1 MLKVERFASLC
12 VYNDDN
18 PNKRTMKRLILFS
31 MVCLMAIITIQAQN
45 ETLEVANDSV
55 GRNIKEGETLQEVT
69 VKGSKV
75 VQRVD
80 GQTIYPTRQQLESST
95 NGYSLLSKLTLP
107 HLRIDPVMHTIT
119 ALSNLGNVQ
128 VRINGI
134 MASKEDLL
142 ALDMKAVQHIDY
154 IDNPGVRYGEGIA
167 YVVNIIVKKPV
178 SGYDIGADLTNTL
191 TAVNGDETVYG
202 KFNYGKS
209 EFGVNYS
216 LGYQN
221 FKGTGYEE
229 QATYE
234 LESGEK
240 RSILRQQLDG
250 QNKSLN
256 HNIQLTY
263 SLSDSNYVFQSK
275 LSASRDIQPHRL
287 WSKFDSFEDRSS
299 SRTSSPALDLYFHRD
314 FKRHQSLTANA
325 VATYIK
331 TDSHAEHNEGG
342 NYAYN
347 VTGKTYSLWT
357 EAVYENRLK
366 PFTLSLGAQYGQ
378 KYINNVYSGD
388 ANADN
393 AMRSSTLYFFG
404 QLKGRLG
411 KLGYMGGLGV
421 STRYYRQAEWN
432 DRFLLFRPKL
442 TVAYPLARNLR
453 AKYDFE
459 VSQHVSQIA
468 LVSDVSI
475 KQNAMET
482 LVGNPEITPNRVTSH
497 DLRLTY
503 STPRIMSELQGYWRL
518 NANCNMEK
526 YTRKDG
532 HFFQTQ
538 TNAGNECSFFFIQSY
553 NRWEAIPEHL
563 SITLYGGIY
572 RFYNFTDNYRHTYT
586 AFNGG
591 ASVEAYLG
599 RWTLTAYADNGWNF
613 MEGEHRGHQAPA
625 WYLTASYQLKN
636 ITLSLYAQH
645 PFCARPLTNKTEVLS
660 RYICKEVSQHSRDF
674 GNMLTLNLTWH
685 LSSGRKYRD
694 IQRTMNH
701 SDSETGILQGK

>member
-1 MLKVERFASLC
+1 
-12 VYNDDN
+12 
-18 PNKRTMKRLILFS
+18 MKRFFIGA
-31 MVCLMAIITIQAQN
+31 MLMLPLTISAQK
-45 ETLEVANDSV
+45 EV
-55 GRNIKEGETLQEVT
+55 ELQEVT
-69 VKGSKV
+69 VLGAKV
-75 VQRVD
+75 VGRVD
-80 GQTIYPTRQQLESST
+80 GQTIYPTRQQLNSST

-107 HLRIDPVMHTIT
+107 HLRVDPVMHSIT
-119 ALSNLGNVQ
+119 ALSNLGSVQ
-128 VRINGI
+128 VRINDI
-134 MASKEDLL
+134 VASKEDLL
-142 ALDMKAVQHIDY
+142 ALDMKAIRHIDY
-154 IDNPGVRYGEGIA
+154 IDNPGVRYGEGVA

-178 SGYDIGADLTNTL
+178 SGYDVGADLTNTL
-191 TAVNGDETVYG
+191 TVVNGDEAVFG

-216 LGYQN
+216 LGFQN
-221 FKGTGYEE
+221 LKGTEYEE
-229 QATYE
+229 HATYE
-234 LESGEK
+234 LESGEQ
-240 RSILRQQLDG
+240 RSILRQQSDG

-263 SLSDSNYVFQSK
+263 SFSDSNYVFQSK
-275 LSASRDIQPHRL
+275 LSARRDIQPHRL
-287 WSKFDSFEDRSS
+287 WTKFETYEDHSS
-299 SRTSSPALDLYFHRD
+299 SRTSSPVLDLYFHRD

-325 VATYIK
+325 VGTYIK
-331 TDSHAEHNEGG
+331 TDSYAEHNEGG

-366 PFTLSLGAQYGQ
+366 PFTLSWGAQYGQ
-378 KYINNVYSGD
+378 KYIDNVYSGD
-388 ANADN
+388 AHADN
-393 AMRSSTLYFFG
+393 SMRSSMLYLFG

-421 STRYYRQAEWN
+421 SSRYYRQGGWD

-442 TVAYPLARNLR
+442 TVSYPLAKNLK

-459 VSQHVSQIA
+459 VSQHISQIA
-468 LVSDVSI
+468 FVSDVAI

-503 STPRIMSELQGYWRL
+503 STPRIMTELQGYWRL

-532 HFFQTQ
+532 HFYQTQ
-538 TNAGNECSFFFIQSY
+538 TNADNECNFFFIQSY

-563 SITLYGGIY
+563 SVTLYGGIY
-572 RFYNFTDNYRHTYT
+572 RFFNFTDDYRHTYT
-586 AFNGG
+586 VFNGG
-591 ASVEAYLG
+591 ASAEAYLG

-625 WYLTASYQLKN
+625 WYLTASYQLKHL
-636 ITLSLYAQH
+636 TLSLYAQH

-660 RYICKEVSQHSRDF
+660 RYIHKEVSQHSRDF

-694 IQRTMNH
+694 IRRSMNH
-701 SDSETGILQGK
+701 RDTETGILQSK

>member
-1 MLKVERFASLC
+1 
-12 VYNDDN
+12 
-18 PNKRTMKRLILFS
+18 MKRLFFLPLLATMIA
-31 MVCLMAIITIQAQN
+31 VHAQ
-45 ETLEVANDSV
+45 D
-55 GRNIKEGETLQEVT
+55 IKEGETLQEVT

-191 TAVNGDETVYG
+191 TAVNGDETFYG

-216 LGYQN
+216 LDYQN

-275 LSASRDIQPHRL
+275 LSASRDIQPHRS

-468 LVSDVSI
+468 LVSDVSV

-518 NANCNMEK
+518 NANCNMAK

-563 SITLYGGIY
+563 SVTLNGGIY
-572 RFYNFTDNYRHTYT
+572 RFFNFTDDYRHTYT

-636 ITLSLYAQH
+636 ITFSLYAQH

-660 RYICKEVSQHSRDF
+660 RYIHKDVTLHSRDF
-674 GNMLTLNLTWH
+674 GNMLTLNVTWH

-701 SDSETGILQGK
+701 RDTETGILQSK

>member
-1 MLKVERFASLC
+1 
-12 VYNDDN
+12 
-18 PNKRTMKRLILFS
+18 MKRLFFLPLLATMIA
-31 MVCLMAIITIQAQN
+31 VHAQ
-45 ETLEVANDSV
+45 D
-55 GRNIKEGETLQEVT
+55 IKEGETLQEVT

-191 TAVNGDETVYG
+191 TAVNGDETFYG

-299 SRTSSPALDLYFHRD
+299 SRTSSPALDLYFHSD

-613 MEGEHRGHQAPA
+613 MEGEHRGHQAPT

-660 RYICKEVSQHSRDF
+660 HYIHKDITQHSRDF
-674 GNMLTLNLTWH
+674 GNMLTLNITWH

-701 SDSETGILQGK
+701 RDTETGILQSK

>member
-1 MLKVERFASLC
+1 
-12 VYNDDN
+12 
-18 PNKRTMKRLILFS
+18 MKRLFFLPLLATMIA
-31 MVCLMAIITIQAQN
+31 VHAQ
-45 ETLEVANDSV
+45 D
-55 GRNIKEGETLQEVT
+55 IKEGETLQEVT

-191 TAVNGDETVYG
+191 TAVNGDETFYG

-432 DRFLLFRPKL
+432 DRFLLFRPKMTL
-442 TVAYPLARNLR
+442 AYPLARNLK

-459 VSQHVSQIA
+459 ISQHVSQIA
-468 LVSDVSI
+468 LVSDVSQI
-475 KQNAMET
+475 ALVSDVSVKQNAMET

-636 ITLSLYAQH
+636 ITFSLYAQH

-660 RYICKEVSQHSRDF
+660 RYIHKDVTLHSRDF
-674 GNMLTLNLTWH
+674 GNMLTLNITWH

-701 SDSETGILQGK
+701 RDTETGILQSK

>member
-1 MLKVERFASLC
+1 MRHLMLL
-12 VYNDDN
+12 
-18 PNKRTMKRLILFS
+18 S
-31 MVCLMAIITIQAQN
+31 MLTVGMIVQAQ
-45 ETLEVANDSV
+45 EV
-55 GRNIKEGETLQEVT
+55 KEGGALQEVT
-69 VKGSKV
+69 IQGSKI

-119 ALSNLGNVQ
+119 ALSNLGSVQ
-128 VRINGI
+128 VRINNI
-134 MASKEDLL
+134 VASKEDLL
-142 ALDMKAVQHIDY
+142 ALDIKAVQHIDY

-191 TAVNGDETVYG
+191 TVVNGDETVFG

-209 EFGVNYS
+209 ELGVNYS

-221 FKGTGYEE
+221 FKGTEYEE

-275 LSASRDIQPHRL
+275 LSARRDIQPHRS
-287 WSKFDSFEDRSS
+287 WTKFETYEDHSS
-299 SRTSSPALDLYFHRD
+299 SRTSSPVLDLYFHRD
-314 FKRHQSLTANA
+314 FRRHQSLTANA
-325 VATYIK
+325 VGTYIK

-342 NYAYN
+342 SYAYN

-357 EAVYENRLK
+357 EAIYENRLK
-366 PFTLSLGAQYGQ
+366 PFTLSLGTQYGQ

-388 ANADN
+388 ANAN
-393 AMRSSTLYFFG
+393 NSMRSSMLYFFG

-442 TVAYPLARNLR
+442 TVSYPLARNLK

-459 VSQHVSQIA
+459 ISQHVSQIA
-468 LVSDVSI
+468 LVSDVSV

-518 NANCNMEK
+518 NAHCNMEK
-526 YTRKDG
+526 YTRRDG
-532 HFFQTQ
+532 HFYQTQ
-538 TNAGNECSFFFIQSY
+538 TNGRSSERHQVCLNGRVVTDEGEVNADNECSFFFIQSY
-553 NRWEAIPEHL
+553 NRWEAIPERL
-563 SITLYGGIY
+563 SVTLYGGIY
-572 RFYNFTDNYRHTYT
+572 RFFNFTDDYRHTYT

-625 WYLTASYQLKN
+625 WYLTASYQMKN

-645 PFCARPLTNKTEVLS
+645 PFCARPLTNQTEVLS
-660 RYICKEVSQHSRDF
+660 RYIHKEVSQHSRDF

-694 IQRTMNH
+694 IQRSMNH
-701 SDSETGILQGK
+701 RDTETGILQSK

>member
-1 MLKVERFASLC
+1 MTVPLHSKKTKHMRH
-12 VYNDDN
+12 
-18 PNKRTMKRLILFS
+18 LILLS
-31 MVCLMAIITIQAQN
+31 LLTIGMIVQAQ
-45 ETLEVANDSV
+45 EVKDGGA
-55 GRNIKEGETLQEVT
+55 LQEVT
-69 VKGSKV
+69 IQSSKI

-119 ALSNLGNVQ
+119 ALSNLGSVQ
-128 VRINGI
+128 VRINDI
-134 MASKEDLL
+134 VASKEDLL
-142 ALDMKAVQHIDY
+142 ALNMKAVQHIDY

-178 SGYDIGADLTNTL
+178 SGYGIGADLTNTL
-191 TAVNGDETVYG
+191 TAVNGDETVFG
-202 KFNYGKS
+202 KFNSGKS

-221 FKGTGYEE
+221 FKGTEYEE
-229 QATYE
+229 HATYE

-240 RSILRQQLDG
+240 QSILRQQLDG
-250 QNKSLN
+250 QNKSLV

-275 LSASRDIQPHRL
+275 LSARCDIQPDRL
-287 WSKFDSFEDRSS
+287 WSKFETYEDHSS
-299 SRTSSPALDLYFHRD
+299 SRTSSPVLDLYFHRD

-325 VATYIK
+325 VGTYIH
-331 TDSHAEHNEGG
+331 TDSHSEHNEGG
-342 NYAYN
+342 DYGYD

-357 EAVYENRLK
+357 EAIYENRLK
-366 PFTLSLGAQYGQ
+366 PFTLSLGTQYGQ
-378 KYINNVYSGD
+378 KYIDNVYSGD

-393 AMRSSTLYFFG
+393 AMRSSMLYFFG

-421 STRYYRQAEWN
+421 STRYYRQADN
-432 DRFLLFRPKL
+432 SDRFLLFRPKL
-442 TVAYPLARNLR
+442 TVSYPLTKNLK

-482 LVGNPEITPNRVTSH
+482 LVGNPDITPNRVTSH

-526 YTRKDG
+526 YTRRDR
-532 HFFQTQ
+532 HFYQTQ
-538 TNAGNECSFFFIQSY
+538 TNDDNECSFFFIQSY

-563 SITLYGGIY
+563 SVTLYGGIY
-572 RFYNFTDNYRHTYT
+572 RFFNFTDDYRHTYT

-625 WYLTASYQLKN
+625 WYLTASYQLKKN

-645 PFCARPLTNKTEVLS
+645 PFCARPLTNQTEVLS
-660 RYICKEVSQHSRDF
+660 RYIHKEVSQHSRDL
-674 GNMLTLNLTWH
+674 GNMLTLNITWH
-685 LSSGRKYRD
+685 LSSGRRYRD

-701 SDSETGILQGK
+701 RDTETGILQSK

>member
-1 MLKVERFASLC
+1 
-12 VYNDDN
+12 
-18 PNKRTMKRLILFS
+18 MKRLILIS
-31 MVCLMAIITIQAQN
+31 MVCLMTIITIQAQN

-119 ALSNLGNVQ
+119 ALSSLGSVQ
-128 VRINGI
+128 VRINDI
-134 MASKEDLL
+134 VASKEDLL

-191 TAVNGDETVYG
+191 TVVNGDETVFG

-209 EFGVNYS
+209 ELGANYS

-221 FKGTGYEE
+221 FKGMEYEE

-240 RSILRQQLDG
+240 RSILRQQSDG

-263 SLSDSNYVFQSK
+263 CLSDSNYVFQSK
-275 LSASRDIQPHRL
+275 LSARRDIQPHRS
-287 WSKFDSFEDRSS
+287 WSKFETFEDHYA

-314 FKRHQSLTANA
+314 FRGHQSLTANA
-325 VATYIK
+325 VGTYIK
-331 TDSHAEHNEGG
+331 TDSYAEHNEGG
-342 NYAYN
+342 NYAYD

-357 EAVYENRLK
+357 EAIYENRLK
-366 PFTLSLGAQYGQ
+366 PFTLSLGTQYGQ

-388 ANADN
+388 ANAGN
-393 AMRSSTLYFFG
+393 SMRSSMLYFFG

-421 STRYYRQAEWN
+421 SSRYYRQGEWN

-442 TVAYPLARNLR
+442 AVSYPLSRNLKL
-453 AKYDFE
+453 KYDFE
-459 VSQHVSQIA
+459 ISQHVSQIA

-503 STPRIMSELQGYWRL
+503 STSRIMSELQGYWRL

-532 HFFQTQ
+532 HFYQTQ

-553 NRWEAIPEHL
+553 NRWEAIPERL
-563 SITLYGGIY
+563 SVTLNGGIY
-572 RFYNFTDNYRHTYT
+572 RFINFTDDYRHTYT

-636 ITLSLYAQH
+636 ITFSLYAQH

-660 RYICKEVSQHSRDF
+660 RYIHKDVTLHSRDF
-674 GNMLTLNLTWH
+674 GNMLTLNVTWH

-701 SDSETGILQGK
+701 RDTETGILQSK

>member
-1 MLKVERFASLC
+1 MIV
-12 VYNDDN
+12 
-18 PNKRTMKRLILFS
+18 
-31 MVCLMAIITIQAQN
+31 QAQ
-45 ETLEVANDSV
+45 EV
-55 GRNIKEGETLQEVT
+55 KEGGALQEVT
-69 VKGSKV
+69 IQGSKI

-119 ALSNLGNVQ
+119 ALSNLGSVQ
-128 VRINGI
+128 VRINNI
-134 MASKEDLL
+134 VASKEDLL
-142 ALDMKAVQHIDY
+142 ALDIKAVQHIDY

-191 TAVNGDETVYG
+191 TAVNGDETVFG

-209 EFGVNYS
+209 ELGVNYS

-221 FKGTGYEE
+221 FKGTEYEE

-275 LSASRDIQPHRL
+275 LSVRRDIQPHRS
-287 WSKFDSFEDRSS
+287 WTKFETYEDHSS
-299 SRTSSPALDLYFHRD
+299 SRTSSPVLDLYFHRD
-314 FKRHQSLTANA
+314 FRRHQSLTANA
-325 VATYIK
+325 VGTYIK

-342 NYAYN
+342 SYAYN

-357 EAVYENRLK
+357 EAIYENRLK
-366 PFTLSLGAQYGQ
+366 PFTLSLGTQYGQ

-388 ANADN
+388 AHADN
-393 AMRSSTLYFFG
+393 TMRSSMFYFFG

-432 DRFLLFRPKL
+432 DRFLLFRPKMTL
-442 TVAYPLARNLR
+442 AYPLAKNLK

-459 VSQHVSQIA
+459 ISQHVSQIA
-468 LVSDVSI
+468 LVSDVSV

-482 LVGNPEITPNRVTSH
+482 LVGNPEISPNRVTSH
-497 DLRLTY
+497 DFRLTY
-503 STPRIMSELQGYWRL
+503 SIPRIMSELQGYWRL
-518 NANCNMEK
+518 NAHCNMEK
-526 YTRKDG
+526 YTRRDG
-532 HFFQTQ
+532 HFYQTQ
-538 TNAGNECSFFFIQSY
+538 TNADNECSFFFIQSY
-553 NRWEAIPEHL
+553 NRWEAIPERL
-563 SITLYGGIY
+563 SVTLYGGIY
-572 RFYNFTDNYRHTYT
+572 RFFNFTGDYRHIYT

-625 WYLTASYQLKN
+625 WYLTASYQMKN

-645 PFCARPLTNKTEVLS
+645 PFCARPLTNQTEVLS
-660 RYICKEVSQHSRDF
+660 RYIHKEVSQHSRDF

-694 IQRTMNH
+694 IQRSMNH
-701 SDSETGILQGK
+701 RDTETGILLSK

>member
-1 MLKVERFASLC
+1 MSGIYDSTFALKKTKHMRH
-12 VYNDDN
+12 
-18 PNKRTMKRLILFS
+18 LILLS
-31 MVCLMAIITIQAQN
+31 LLTIGMIVQAQ
-45 ETLEVANDSV
+45 EVKDGGA
-55 GRNIKEGETLQEVT
+55 LQEVT
-69 VKGSKV
+69 IQSSKI

-119 ALSNLGNVQ
+119 ALSNLGSVQ
-128 VRINGI
+128 VRINDI
-134 MASKEDLL
+134 VASKEDLL
-142 ALDMKAVQHIDY
+142 ALNMKAVQHIDY

-178 SGYDIGADLTNTL
+178 SGYGIGADLTNTL
-191 TAVNGDETVYG
+191 TAVNGDETVFG
-202 KFNYGKS
+202 KFNSGKS

-221 FKGTGYEE
+221 FKGTEYEE
-229 QATYE
+229 HATYE

-240 RSILRQQLDG
+240 QSILRQQLDG
-250 QNKSLN
+250 QNKSLV

-275 LSASRDIQPHRL
+275 LSARCDIQPDRL
-287 WSKFDSFEDRSS
+287 WSKFETYEDHSS
-299 SRTSSPALDLYFHRD
+299 SRTSSPVLDLYFHRD

-325 VATYIK
+325 VGTYIH
-331 TDSHAEHNEGG
+331 TDSHSEHNEGG
-342 NYAYN
+342 DYGYD

-357 EAVYENRLK
+357 EAIYENRLK
-366 PFTLSLGAQYGQ
+366 PFTLSLGTQYGQ
-378 KYINNVYSGD
+378 KYIDNVYSGD

-393 AMRSSTLYFFG
+393 AMRSSMLYFFG

-421 STRYYRQAEWN
+421 STRYYRQADN
-432 DRFLLFRPKL
+432 SDRFLLFRPKL
-442 TVAYPLARNLR
+442 TVSYPLTKNLK

-482 LVGNPEITPNRVTSH
+482 LVGNPDITPNRVTSH

-526 YTRKDG
+526 YTRRDR
-532 HFFQTQ
+532 HFYQTQ
-538 TNAGNECSFFFIQSY
+538 TNDDNECSFFFIQSY

-563 SITLYGGIY
+563 SVTLYGGIY
-572 RFYNFTDNYRHTYT
+572 RFFNFTDDYRHTYT

-625 WYLTASYQLKN
+625 WYLTASYQLKKN

-645 PFCARPLTNKTEVLS
+645 PFCARPLTNQTEVLS
-660 RYICKEVSQHSRDF
+660 RYIHKEVSQHSRDL
-674 GNMLTLNLTWH
+674 GNMLTLNITWH
-685 LSSGRKYRD
+685 LSSGRRYRD

-701 SDSETGILQGK
+701 RDTETGILQSK

>member
-1 MLKVERFASLC
+1 
-12 VYNDDN
+12 
-18 PNKRTMKRLILFS
+18 MKRLILFS
-31 MVCLMAIITIQAQN
+31 MVCLMTTVTQAQN
-45 ETLEVANDSV
+45 EITTANDSV
-55 GRNIKEGETLQEVT
+55 VGSIKEGEKLQEIT
-69 VKGSKV
+69 VRGSKV

-107 HLRIDPVMHTIT
+107 HLRVDPVMHSVT
-119 ALSNLGNVQ
+119 ALSNLGSAQ

-134 MASKEDLL
+134 VASKEDML

-167 YVVNIIVKKPV
+167 YVINIVVKKPV

-191 TAVNGDETVYG
+191 TTVNGDETVYG

-221 FKGTGYEE
+221 FEGAEYEE
-229 QATYE
+229 KATYE
-234 LESGEK
+234 LEPGAEYN
-240 RSILRQQLDG
+240 ILRQQLEG
-250 QNKSLN
+250 QNKSLD
-256 HNIQLTY
+256 HKIQLTY

-275 LSASRDIQPHRL
+275 LSAYRDIQPDRS
-287 WSKFDSFEDRSS
+287 WAKFDTYEDHSS
-299 SRTSSPALDLYFHRD
+299 SRTSSPVLDLYFHRD

-325 VATYIK
+325 VGTYIH
-331 TDSHAEHNEGG
+331 TDSHSEHNEGG
-342 NYAYN
+342 NYAYD
-347 VTGKTYSLWT
+347 VTGKTYSLWA

-366 PFTLSLGAQYGQ
+366 PFTLSLGTQYGQ
-378 KYINNVYSGD
+378 KYIDNVYSGD
-388 ANADN
+388 ASASNS
-393 AMRSSTLYFFG
+393 MRSSLLYFFG

-421 STRYYRQAEWN
+421 SSRYYRQADWN
-432 DRFLLFRPKL
+432 DRFLLFRPKM
-442 TVAYPLARNLR
+442 TFAYPLTKHLKV
-453 AKYDFE
+453 KYDFE

-497 DLRLTY
+497 DLRFTY
-503 STPRIMSELQGYWRL
+503 TTPRITTELQGYWRL

-526 YTRKDG
+526 YTRMDG
-532 HFFQTQ
+532 YFYQTQ

-553 NRWEAIPEHL
+553 NRWEVIPEHL
-563 SITLYGGIY
+563 SATVYGGIY
-572 RFYNFTDNYRHTYT
+572 RFFNFTDDYRHTYT

-599 RWTLTAYADNGWNF
+599 KWTLTAYADNGWNF
-613 MEGEHRGHQAPA
+613 MEGEHRGHQSAA
-625 WYLTASYQLKN
+625 WYFTASYQIKN
-636 ITLSLYAQH
+636 LTLSLYAQH
-645 PFCARPLTNKTEVLS
+645 PFCSNPLRHKTEVLN
-660 RYICKEVSQHSRDF
+660 RYIHKEVSQHSRDL
-674 GNMLTLNLTWH
+674 GNMLTLNLTWR

-701 SDSETGILQGK
+701 RDTETGILQSK

>member
-1 MLKVERFASLC
+1 MLL
-12 VYNDDN
+12 
-18 PNKRTMKRLILFS
+18 S
-31 MVCLMAIITIQAQN
+31 MLTVGMIVQAQ
-45 ETLEVANDSV
+45 EV
-55 GRNIKEGETLQEVT
+55 KEGGALQEVT
-69 VKGSKV
+69 IQGSKI

-119 ALSNLGNVQ
+119 ALSNLGSVQ
-128 VRINGI
+128 VRINNI
-134 MASKEDLL
+134 VASKEDLL
-142 ALDMKAVQHIDY
+142 ALDIKAVQHIDY

-191 TAVNGDETVYG
+191 TVVNGDETVFG

-209 EFGVNYS
+209 ELGVNYS

-221 FKGTGYEE
+221 FKGMEYEE

-275 LSASRDIQPHRL
+275 LSARRDIQPHRS
-287 WSKFDSFEDRSS
+287 WTKFETYEDQSS
-299 SRTSSPALDLYFHRD
+299 SRTSSPVLDLYFYQD

-325 VATYIK
+325 VGTYIK
-331 TDSHAEHNEGG
+331 TDSYAEHNEGG
-342 NYAYN
+342 NYAYD

-366 PFTLSLGAQYGQ
+366 PFTLSLGTQYGQ

-393 AMRSSTLYFFG
+393 SMRSSMFYFFG

-432 DRFLLFRPKL
+432 DRFLLFPKL
-442 TVAYPLARNLR
+442 TVSYPLARNLK

-459 VSQHVSQIA
+459 ISQHVSQIA
-468 LVSDVSI
+468 LVSNVSI

-518 NANCNMEK
+518 NAHCNMEK
-526 YTRKDG
+526 YTRRDG
-532 HFFQTQ
+532 HFYQTQ
-538 TNAGNECSFFFIQSY
+538 TNADNECSFFFIQSY

-563 SITLYGGIY
+563 SVTLYGGIY
-572 RFYNFTDNYRHTYT
+572 RFFNFTDDYRHTYT

-599 RWTLTAYADNGWNF
+599 RWTLTAYA
-613 MEGEHRGHQAPA
+613 
-625 WYLTASYQLKN
+625 YQLKN
-636 ITLSLYAQH
+636 ITFSLYAQH

-660 RYICKEVSQHSRDF
+660 RYIHKNVTQHSRDF

-685 LSSGRKYRD
+685 LSTGRKYRD

-701 SDSETGILQGK
+701 RDTETGILQSK

>member
-1 MLKVERFASLC
+1 
-12 VYNDDN
+12 
-18 PNKRTMKRLILFS
+18 MKRLILFS
-31 MVCLMAIITIQAQN
+31 MVCLMTIITIQAQN

-275 LSASRDIQPHRL
+275 LSASRDIQPHRS

-563 SITLYGGIY
+563 SINLYGGIY

-660 RYICKEVSQHSRDF
+660 RYIHKDITQHSRDF
-674 GNMLTLNLTWH
+674 GNMLTLNITWH

-701 SDSETGILQGK
+701 RDTETGILQSK

>member
-1 MLKVERFASLC
+1 
-12 VYNDDN
+12 
-18 PNKRTMKRLILFS
+18 MKRLILFS
-31 MVCLMAIITIQAQN
+31 MVCFIATVTQAQN
-45 ETLEVANDSV
+45 DS
-55 GRNIKEGETLQEVT
+55 IKTETLQEVT
-69 VKGSKV
+69 VQGSKV

-107 HLRIDPVMHTIT
+107 HLRIDPVMHTVT
-119 ALSNLGNVQ
+119 ALSNLGSVQ
-128 VRINGI
+128 VRIND
-134 MASKEDLL
+134 MVASKEDLL
-142 ALDMKAVQHIDY
+142 SLDIKAVQHIDY
-154 IDNPGVRYGEGIA
+154 IDNPGVRYGDGIA
-167 YVVNIIVKKPV
+167 YVINIIVKKPV

-209 EFGVNYS
+209 EFELNYS

-221 FKGTGYEE
+221 FKGTEYEE
-229 QATYE
+229 KASYE
-234 LESGEK
+234 LESGTEYNV
-240 RSILRQQLDG
+240 LRQQLEG
-250 QNKSLN
+250 QNKSLD
-256 HNIQLTY
+256 HKIQLTY

-275 LSASRDIQPHRL
+275 LSAHRDIQPDRL
-287 WSKFDSFEDRSS
+287 WTKFDHRSNSVTTRHCSSNLGSALAAPSFENYEDHSS
-299 SRTSSPALDLYFHRD
+299 SRTSSPVLDLYFHQD

-325 VATYIK
+325 VGTYIH

-342 NYAYN
+342 SYAYD

-357 EAVYENRLK
+357 EAIYENRLK
-366 PFTLSLGAQYGQ
+366 PFTLSLGTQYGQ
-378 KYINNVYSGD
+378 KYINNEYSGD
-388 ANADN
+388 AVASNS
-393 AMRSSTLYFFG
+393 MRSSMFYFFG

-432 DRFLLFRPKL
+432 DRFLLFRPKMTL
-442 TVAYPLARNLR
+442 AYPLARNLKM
-453 AKYDFE
+453 KYDFE
-459 VSQHVSQIA
+459 ISQHVSQIA
-468 LVSDVSI
+468 LVSDVSV

-482 LVGNPEITPNRVTSH
+482 LVGNPDISPNRVTSH

-503 STPRIMSELQGYWRL
+503 STPKVMSELQGYWRL

-532 HFFQTQ
+532 HFYQTQ

-553 NRWEAIPEHL
+553 NRLEAIPEHL
-563 SITLYGGIY
+563 FITLYGGIY
-572 RFYNFTDNYRHTYT
+572 RFFNFTDDYRHTYT

-599 RWTLTAYADNGWNF
+599 KWTLTAYADNGWNF
-613 MEGEHRGHQAPA
+613 MEGEHRGHQPAA
-625 WYLTASYQLKN
+625 WYLTASYQMKN
-636 ITLSLYAQH
+636 VTLSLYAQH
-645 PFCARPLTNKTEVLS
+645 PFCARPLTHKTEVLS
-660 RYICKEVSQHSRDF
+660 RYIHKKASQHSRDF

-701 SDSETGILQGK
+701 RDTETGILLSK

>member
-1 MLKVERFASLC
+1 
-12 VYNDDN
+12 
-18 PNKRTMKRLILFS
+18 MKRLILFS
-31 MVCLMAIITIQAQN
+31 MVCLMTIITIQAQN

-191 TAVNGDETVYG
+191 TAVNGDETFYG

-216 LGYQN
+216 LDYQN

-432 DRFLLFRPKL
+432 DRFLLFRPKMTL
-442 TVAYPLARNLR
+442 AYPLARNLK

-459 VSQHVSQIA
+459 ISQHVSQIA

-503 STPRIMSELQGYWRL
+503 SISRIMSELQGYWRL

-613 MEGEHRGHQAPA
+613 MEGEHRGHQAPT

-636 ITLSLYAQH
+636 ITFSLYAQH

-660 RYICKEVSQHSRDF
+660 HYIHKDITQHSRDF
-674 GNMLTLNLTWH
+674 GNMLTLNITWN

-701 SDSETGILQGK
+701 RDTETGILQSK

>member
-1 MLKVERFASLC
+1 
-12 VYNDDN
+12 
-18 PNKRTMKRLILFS
+18 MKRLFFLPLLATMIA
-31 MVCLMAIITIQAQN
+31 VHAQ
-45 ETLEVANDSV
+45 D
-55 GRNIKEGETLQEVT
+55 IKEGETLQEVT

-275 LSASRDIQPHRL
+275 LSASRDIQPHRS

-518 NANCNMEK
+518 NADCNMEK

-660 RYICKEVSQHSRDF
+660 RYIHKDITQHSRDL
-674 GNMLTLNLTWH
+674 GNMLTLNITWH

-701 SDSETGILQGK
+701 RDTETGILQSK

>member
-1 MLKVERFASLC
+1 
-12 VYNDDN
+12 
-18 PNKRTMKRLILFS
+18 MKRLFFLPLLATMIA
-31 MVCLMAIITIQAQN
+31 VHAQ
-45 ETLEVANDSV
+45 D
-55 GRNIKEGETLQEVT
+55 IKEGETLQEVT

-263 SLSDSNYVFQSK
+263 SLSDSSYVFQSK

-497 DLRLTY
+497 DLSLTY

-532 HFFQTQ
+532 HFYQTQ

-636 ITLSLYAQH
+636 ITFSLYAQH

-660 RYICKEVSQHSRDF
+660 RYIHKDITQHSRDF
-674 GNMLTLNLTWH
+674 GNMLTLNITWH

-701 SDSETGILQGK
+701 RDTETGILQSK

>member
-1 MLKVERFASLC
+1 
-12 VYNDDN
+12 
-18 PNKRTMKRLILFS
+18 MKRLLFFPLLAA
-31 MVCLMAIITIQAQN
+31 MIAVHAQ
-45 ETLEVANDSV
+45 D
-55 GRNIKEGETLQEVT
+55 IKEGETLQEVT

-119 ALSNLGNVQ
+119 ALSNLGSVQ
-128 VRINGI
+128 VRINDI
-134 MASKEDLL
+134 VASKEDLL
-142 ALDMKAVQHIDY
+142 ALDMKAVQHIEY

-167 YVVNIIVKKPV
+167 YVINIIVKRPV

-191 TAVNGDETVYG
+191 TTVNGNETVYG
-202 KFNYGKS
+202 KFNLGKS
-209 EFGVNYS
+209 ELCVTYGLDYR
-216 LGYQN
+216 N
-221 FKGTGYEE
+221 FKGTRRDEL
-229 QATYE
+229 ATYE
-234 LESGEK
+234 MESGQTCEV
-240 RSILRQQLDG
+240 LRKQLDG
-250 QNKSLN
+250 QDKNLS

-275 LSASRDIQPHRL
+275 LSAHRDIQPDNS
-287 WSKFDSFEDRSS
+287 WSRFENYEDHSS
-299 SRTSSPALDLYFHRD
+299 SRTSSPVLDLYFHQD
-314 FKRHQSLTANA
+314 FARHHSLTANA
-325 VATYIK
+325 VGTYIH
-331 TDSHAEHNEGG
+331 TGSHAEHNEGG
-342 NYAYN
+342 SYAYD

-357 EAVYENRLK
+357 EAIYENRLK
-366 PFTLSLGAQYGQ
+366 PFTLSLGTQYGQ
-378 KYINNVYSGD
+378 KYASNS
-388 ANADN
+388 
-393 AMRSSTLYFFG
+393 MRSSMFYFFG

-432 DRFLLFRPKL
+432 DRFLLFRPKMKL
-442 TVAYPLARNLR
+442 AYPLARNLKM
-453 AKYDFE
+453 KYDFE
-459 VSQHVSQIA
+459 ISQHVSQIA
-468 LVSDVSI
+468 LVSDVSV

-482 LVGNPEITPNRVTSH
+482 LVGNPDISPNRVTSH

-503 STPRIMSELQGYWRL
+503 STTKIMSELQGYWRL

-532 HFFQTQ
+532 HFYQTQ
-538 TNAGNECSFFFIQSY
+538 KSY

-563 SITLYGGIY
+563 FITLYGGIY
-572 RFYNFTDNYRHTYT
+572 RFFNFTDDYRHTYT

-599 RWTLTAYADNGWNF
+599 KWTLTAYADNGWNF

-636 ITLSLYAQH
+636 ITFSLYAQH
-645 PFCARPLTNKTEVLS
+645 PFCAHPLTNKTEVLS
-660 RYICKEVSQHSRDF
+660 RYIHKDVTLHSRDF
-674 GNMLTLNLTWH
+674 GNMLTLNVTWH

-701 SDSETGILQGK
+701 RDTETGILQSK

>member
-1 MLKVERFASLC
+1 
-12 VYNDDN
+12 
-18 PNKRTMKRLILFS
+18 MKRLFFLPLLATMIA
-31 MVCLMAIITIQAQN
+31 VHAQ
-45 ETLEVANDSV
+45 D
-55 GRNIKEGETLQEVT
+55 IKEGETLQEVT

-191 TAVNGDETVYG
+191 TAVNGDETFYG

-216 LGYQN
+216 LDYQN

-572 RFYNFTDNYRHTYT
+572 RFFNFTDDYRHTYT

-636 ITLSLYAQH
+636 ITFSLYAQH

-660 RYICKEVSQHSRDF
+660 RYIHKDITQHSRDF
-674 GNMLTLNLTWH
+674 GNMLTLNITWH

-701 SDSETGILQGK
+701 RDTETGILQSK

>member
-1 MLKVERFASLC
+1 
-12 VYNDDN
+12 
-18 PNKRTMKRLILFS
+18 MKRLFFLPLLATMIA
-31 MVCLMAIITIQAQN
+31 VHAQ
-45 ETLEVANDSV
+45 D
-55 GRNIKEGETLQEVT
+55 IKEGETLQEVT

-660 RYICKEVSQHSRDF
+660 HYIHKDITQHSRDF
-674 GNMLTLNLTWH
+674 GNMLTLNITWH

-701 SDSETGILQGK
+701 RDTETGILQSK

>member
-1 MLKVERFASLC
+1 
-12 VYNDDN
+12 
-18 PNKRTMKRLILFS
+18 MKRLILFS
-31 MVCLMAIITIQAQN
+31 MVCMMTTVTQAQN
-45 ETLEVANDSV
+45 EITAVNDSV
-55 GRNIKEGETLQEVT
+55 VGNIKEGEKLQEIT
-69 VKGSKV
+69 VRGSKV

-107 HLRIDPVMHTIT
+107 HLRVDPVMHSVT
-119 ALSNLGNVQ
+119 ALSNLGSVQ

-134 MASKEDLL
+134 VASKEDML

-167 YVVNIIVKKPV
+167 YVINIVEKKPV

-191 TAVNGDETVYG
+191 TTVNGDETVYG

-221 FKGTGYEE
+221 FEGTEYEE
-229 QATYE
+229 KAIYE
-234 LESGEK
+234 LESGAEY
-240 RSILRQQLDG
+240 SVLRQQLEG
-250 QNKSLN
+250 QNKSLD
-256 HNIQLTY
+256 HKIQLTY

-275 LSASRDIQPHRL
+275 LSVHRDIQPERS
-287 WSKFDSFEDRSS
+287 WAKFDTYQDHSS
-299 SRTSSPALDLYFHRD
+299 SRTSSPVLDLYFHRD
-314 FKRHQSLTANA
+314 FKRHQSLTAN
-325 VATYIK
+325 VVGTYIH
-331 TDSHAEHNEGG
+331 TDSHSEHNESG
-342 NYAYN
+342 NYAYD

-366 PFTLSLGAQYGQ
+366 PFTLSLGTQYGQ
-378 KYINNVYSGD
+378 KYIDNVYSGD
-388 ANADN
+388 ASASNS
-393 AMRSSTLYFFG
+393 MRSSMLYFFG

-421 STRYYRQAEWN
+421 SSRYYRQADWN
-432 DRFLLFRPKL
+432 DRFLLFRPKMTL
-442 TVAYPLARNLR
+442 AYPLTKHLKV
-453 AKYDFE
+453 KYDFE

-497 DLRLTY
+497 DFRLTY
-503 STPRIMSELQGYWRL
+503 TTPRITTELQGYWRL

-526 YTRKDG
+526 YTRMDG
-532 HFFQTQ
+532 HFYQTQ
-538 TNAGNECSFFFIQSY
+538 TNAGNECSFFFFQSY
-553 NRWEAIPEHL
+553 NRWEVIPEHL
-563 SITLYGGIY
+563 SATIYGGIY
-572 RFYNFTDNYRHTYT
+572 RFFNFTDDYRHTYT

-599 RWTLTAYADNGWNF
+599 KWTLTAYADNGWNF
-613 MEGEHRGHQAPA
+613 MEGEHRGHQSAV
-625 WYLTASYQLKN
+625 WYFTASYQIKN
-636 ITLSLYAQH
+636 LTLSLYAQH
-645 PFCARPLTNKTEVLS
+645 PFCSNPIRHKTEILS
-660 RYICKEVSQHSRDF
+660 RYIHKEVSQHSRDL
-674 GNMLTLNLTWH
+674 GNMLTLNLTWR

-694 IQRTMNH
+694 ILRTMNH
-701 SDSETGILQGK
+701 RDTETGILQSK